1 MYKLGIIGLGKMG
14 LSILNGITKSN
25 IYNKEDI
32 ILYDKFPINN
42 SDYKI
47 ADDINDV
54 LSNSEIIFLAIKPQ
68 NLTDI
73 KEDAI
78 KYDYNN
84 KCIISILAGIAI
96 NKLADIFKNATI
108 VRAMPNTPALIG
120 MGVATVS
127 TNNKNSSFYN
137 DAINIFSSIGKA
149 YKVDEED
156 IDKLLPLNGS
166 MPAYIYYYAKGFIDE
181 AVKMG
186 IDYEIAKQ
194 VCCESMI
201 SSCNLVLNSSDDI
214 NTLINNVCSK
224 GGTTI
229 AGLDKLKENG
239 IDKSISE
246 CYLAC
251 FNRSKELGK

>member
-14 LSILNGITKSN
+14 FSILNGITKSN

-42 SDYKI
+42 SNYKI
-47 ADDINDV
+47 ANDINEV

-68 NLTDI
+68 NLVDI
-73 KEDAI
+73 KEDAL
-78 KYDYNN
+78 KYNYNN

-96 NKLADIFKNATI
+96 NKLEAIFKDATI

-127 TNNKNSSFYN
+127 TNNNESNYYN
-137 DAINIFSSIGKA
+137 DAIKIFSSIGKA
-149 YKVDEED
+149 YKVLEDD

-166 MPAYIYYYAKGFIDE
+166 MPAYIYYYAKGFIEE

-186 IDYEIAKQ
+186 IDYEIAKEI
-194 VCCESMI
+194 CCESMI
-201 SSCNLVLNSSDDI
+201 SSCNLVLNSKDDI

-229 AGLDKLKENG
+229 AGLDKLIDNG

-246 CYLAC
+246 CYMAC